1 MLDEVSAEDT
11 GVIDT
16 EGLISEP
23 IFEGA
28 DEELLNDEL
37 FVEGDGVDVGRFMG
51 LAFKALISTSLL
63 YLFLVVAAELT

>member
-1 MLDEVSAEDT
+1 MLLDEVSAEDT

-28 DEELLNDEL
+28 DEELEL
-37 FVEGDGVDVGRFMG
+37 FAEGEGVDVGRFMG

-63 YLFLVVAAELT
+63 YLFLVVAELT